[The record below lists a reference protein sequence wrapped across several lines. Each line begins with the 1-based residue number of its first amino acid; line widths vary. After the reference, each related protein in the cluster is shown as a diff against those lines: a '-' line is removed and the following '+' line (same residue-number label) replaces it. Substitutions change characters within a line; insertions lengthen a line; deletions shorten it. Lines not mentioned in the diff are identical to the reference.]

1 MLSGRQFRI
10 TRSQRGL
17 AALALALAGVAA
29 CTPPATNPPAK
40 ESQGTAPP
48 GQAAAPVQV
57 LPSPALAQAQAEGVS
72 IADVVQKA
80 LPAVVNVSSSRVRQ
94 QRVPFHWF
102 FGPGNGGPQERREQG
117 QGSGVIVSASGVVLT
132 NNHVVEKADEI
143 TVTTSDGRE
152 FEAKVL
158 GTDPKSDLAVLQLQG
173 DVSGLTAVTFG
184 DSSQLRLGDVVLA
197 IGNPFGI
204 GQTVTMGIVS
214 AKGRADLGIVDYE
227 DFIQTDAAIN
237 PGNSGG
243 ALINMRGELVGINT
257 AILSRSGGYQGVG
270 FAIPSNM
277 AGPIMQSLQQT
288 GKVVRGWLGVA
299 IQEVDQELA
308 KAMKLPSADGVL
320 ISDVKLGGPA
330 DKAGLKRGDV
340 VLSVGGQKV
349 DTTGRLRN
357 LVAQEGAD
365 KKVPLEIM
373 RDGKRQT
380 IQVLLGEMPTD
391 PSLAGASPDL
401 PGQDKLDGLVL
412 ENLAP
417 ALKQRFNIGGDV
429 TRGAVVTDVEAGSP
443 AAKAG
448 LRPGDVIVEVNRK
461 PVADVQ
467 AFAQLY
473 KQRSGIAL
481 LLVHRGD
488 STVYVVV
495 RR

>member
-1 MLSGRQFRI
+1 MLVGSQLYTLI
-10 TRSQRGL
+10 RSRRAL
-17 AALALALAGVAA
+17 AALALASTAA
-29 CTPPATNPPAK
+29 CTPPAAQPPPK
-40 ESQGTAPP
+40 DSQGSAPA
-48 GQAAAPVQV
+48 GQAHAPVQV
-57 LPSPALAQAQAEGVS
+57 LPSPALAQAQADGVS

-94 QRVPFHWF
+94 MRVPFHWF
-102 FGPGNGGPQERREQG
+102 FGPGDGAPQERREQG
-117 QGSGVIVSASGVVLT
+117 QGSGVIVATSGVVLT

-152 FEAKVL
+152 FVAKVL

-173 DVSGLTAVTFG
+173 DTAGLAAVTFG

-277 AGPIMQSLQQT
+277 AAPIMQSLQQT

-308 KAMKLPSADGVL
+308 KALKLPNADGVL
-320 ISDVKLGGPA
+320 ISDVKQGGPA
-330 DKAGLKRGDV
+330 DRAGLKRGDV
-340 VLSVGGQKV
+340 VLTVGGQKV

-357 LVAQEGAD
+357 LVAQEGAG
-365 KKVPLEIM
+365 KKVPLEIV
-373 RDGKRQT
+373 RDGKHQV
-380 IQVLLGEMPTD
+380 IQVMLDEMPSD
-391 PSLAGASPDL
+391 PSVGGAAPDL
-401 PGQDKLDGLVL
+401 PAQDKLDGLAL
-412 ENLAP
+412 ENLTP
-417 ALKQRFNIGGDV
+417 ALKQRFNISGDV
-429 TRGAVVTDVEAGSP
+429 TRGAVVTDVENGSP

-448 LRPGDVIVEVNRK
+448 LRPGDVIVEINRK
-461 PVADVQ
+461 QVTDANVFVQ
-467 AFAQLY
+467 IY

>member
-1 MLSGRQFRI
+1 MPPMLSGSRFRTF
-10 TRSQRGL
+10 TRSRRAL
-17 AALALALAGVAA
+17 AALALAGVAA

-40 ESQGTAPP
+40 ESQPAAPP
-48 GQAAAPVQV
+48 GPTSTAPVQV
-57 LPSPALAQAQAEGVS
+57 LPSPALAQAQADGVS

-94 QRVPFHWF
+94 QRMPFHWF
-102 FGPGNGGPQERREQG
+102 FGPGPGGPQERREQG
-117 QGSGVIVSASGVVLT
+117 QGSGVIVSVSGVVLT

-173 DVSGLTAVTFG
+173 DVSGLTAITFG

-277 AGPIMQSLQQT
+277 AAPIMQSLQTT
-288 GKVVRGWLGVA
+288 GRVVRGWLGVA
-299 IQEVDQELA
+299 IQEVDQEL
-308 KAMKLPSADGVL
+308 
-320 ISDVKLGGPA
+320 
-330 DKAGLKRGDV
+330 
-340 VLSVGGQKV
+340 
-349 DTTGRLRN
+349 
-357 LVAQEGAD
+357 
-365 KKVPLEIM
+365 
-373 RDGKRQT
+373 
-380 IQVLLGEMPTD
+380 
-391 PSLAGASPDL
+391 
-401 PGQDKLDGLVL
+401 
-412 ENLAP
+412 
-417 ALKQRFNIGGDV
+417 
-429 TRGAVVTDVEAGSP
+429 
-443 AAKAG
+443 
-448 LRPGDVIVEVNRK
+448 
-461 PVADVQ
+461 
-467 AFAQLY
+467 
-473 KQRSGIAL
+473 
-481 LLVHRGD
+481 
-488 STVYVVV
+488 
-495 RR
+495 

>member
-1 MLSGRQFRI
+1 MLVGSQLRTTTL
-10 TRSQRGL
+10 TRW
-17 AALALALAGVAA
+17 ALVALALAGTAA

-40 ESQGTAPP
+40 DSQDPAPAT
-48 GQAAAPVQV
+48 QASGPVQV
-57 LPSPALAQAQAEGVS
+57 LPSPALAQVQADGVS

-80 LPAVVNVSSSRVRQ
+80 LPAVVNVSSSRMRRE
-94 QRVPFHWF
+94 RVPFHWF
-102 FGPGNGGPQERREQG
+102 NGPGNGGPQERREQG

-152 FEAKVL
+152 FEAKVV

-173 DVSGLTAVTFG
+173 EASGLTAVTFG

-277 AGPIMQSLQQT
+277 AAPIMQSLQQT

-308 KAMKLPSADGVL
+308 KALKLSSADGVL
-320 ISDVKLGGPA
+320 ISDVKEGGPA
-330 DKAGLKRGDV
+330 DRAGLKRGDV
-340 VLSVGGQKV
+340 VLTVGGQKV

-365 KKVPLEIM
+365 KKVPLEIV
-373 RDGKRQT
+373 RDGKH
-380 IQVLLGEMPTD
+380 QVVQVMLGEMPSD
-391 PSLAGASPDL
+391 PSVTGGGPDSPA
-401 PGQDKLDGLVL
+401 QDKLDGLAL
-412 ENLAP
+412 ENLTA

-429 TRGAVVTDVEAGSP
+429 THGAVVTDVENGSP

-461 PVADVQ
+461 PVAD
-467 AFAQLY
+467 ANTFAQLY

-488 STVYVVV
+488 STVYIVV

>member
-1 MLSGRQFRI
+1 MLVDSPFRSI
-10 TRSQRGL
+10 TSSRGAL
-17 AALALALAGVAA
+17 AMLALATTAA
-29 CTPPATNPPAK
+29 CTPPATNPPVK
-40 ESQGTAPP
+40 ESPTAGS
-48 GQAAAPVQV
+48 GQAASAPVQV
-57 LPSPALAQAQAEGVS
+57 LPSPALALAQAEGVS

-80 LPAVVNVSSSRVRQ
+80 LPAVVNVSSSRVREAS
-94 QRVPFHWF
+94 VPFHWF
-102 FGPGNGGPQERREQG
+102 FGPGNGGPPGEQREQG
-117 QGSGVIVSASGVVLT
+117 QGSGVIISAAGVVLT
-132 NNHVVEKADEI
+132 NNHVVEKADQI

-152 FEAKVL
+152 LAAKVL
-158 GTDPKSDLAVLQLQG
+158 GTDPKSDLAVLQLEG
-173 DVSGLTAVTFG
+173 DTSGLTAVTFG

-308 KAMKLPSADGVL
+308 KALKLPSADGVL
-320 ISDVKLGGPA
+320 VSDVKAGGPA
-330 DKAGLKRGDV
+330 DKAGLRRGDV
-340 VLSVGGQKV
+340 VLSVAGQKV

-365 KKVPLEIM
+365 KKVPLEIL
-373 RDGKRQT
+373 REGKREVV
-380 IQVLLGEMPTD
+380 QVTLEEMPKD
-391 PSLAGASPDL
+391 PSIAAATPEGAT
-401 PGQDKLDGLVL
+401 QDKLDGLVL
-412 ENLAP
+412 ENLNQP
-417 ALKQRFNIGGDV
+417 LKKRFNIGGDV
-429 TRGAVVTDVEAGSP
+429 TRGAVVTEVENGSP
-443 AAKAG
+443 GAKAG
-448 LRPGDVIVEVNRK
+448 LRPGDIIVEVNRK
-461 PVADVQ
+461 PVADAN
-467 AFAQLY
+467 AFVQLY
-473 KQRSGIAL
+473 KQRTGIAL

-488 STVYVVV
+488 STVYIVVK
-495 RR
+495 R